1 MVSSFSIITPF
12 MIFCL
17 FYVLVILEKSGP
29 HEIGYFLISDIFCWW
44 KKPLR
49 KIRNFAPSSRQFV
62 ASQKNTVKKKDGT
75 CKALTGSKCI
85 WLILIFFHSTENVEW
100 QYVHNRDISFV
111 KFRIKFVL
119 RIWYENW
126 IRLKTN
132 AMHNISSYE

>member
-17 FYVLVILEKSGP
+17 LYVLVILEKKWTTWNR
-29 HEIGYFLISDIFCWW
+29 ILFDIWYFLLVE
-44 KKPLR
+44 K
-49 KIRNFAPSSRQFV
+49 
-62 ASQKNTVKKKDGT
+62 ASQKNTKLCSFFKIVCSITKKYCKKKDGT

-111 KFRIKFVL
+111 KFRIKVVL

>member
-17 FYVLVILEKSGP
+17 FYVLVILEKKWTTWNR
-29 HEIGYFLISDIFCWW
+29 ILFDIWYFLLVE
-44 KKPLR
+44 KPLR

-62 ASQKNTVKKKDGT
+62 ASQKNIAKKKMEHAKHWQVANASD
-75 CKALTGSKCI
+75 
-85 WLILIFFHSTENVEW
+85 WYWFFFHSTENVEW

-111 KFRIKFVL
+111 KFRIKEVL